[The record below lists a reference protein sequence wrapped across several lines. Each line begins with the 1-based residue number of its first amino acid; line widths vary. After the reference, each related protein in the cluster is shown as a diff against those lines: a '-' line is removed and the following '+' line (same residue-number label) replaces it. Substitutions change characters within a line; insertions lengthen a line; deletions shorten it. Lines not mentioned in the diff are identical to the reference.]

1 MRSQHRSSVVRK
13 LALVTLTA
21 LIVSLITIAAV
32 GAESRLR
39 TLRSKMAPDDLQTA
53 LVPRDI
59 SQDFAP
65 VAELRPVHF
74 DFDKAKARAAD
85 AKILDADAE
94 WLKANSSYPILIEGY
109 ADQRGTDRYNLALA
123 ERRAEFVRD
132 QLVARGIP
140 AGRISVVTY
149 GETRPACRQPIGS
162 CMPQNRR
169 AEILVARSDNQ
180 RP

>member
-65 VAELRPVHF
+65 GGT
-74 DFDKAKARAAD
+74 RAAD